1 MLRMT
6 SQKFLK
12 DLYPQLYMNLI
23 FLSIKMVSDTTVI
36 KGTSW
41 SSRARLPAMLSSPS
55 FVRRQHSLVPGSK
68 CQGSAGGP
76 YPGCVF
82 LADRECR
89 DVVDRKRLAKVWY
102 LPSTDK
108 GLYLMPVDI
117 SVITYQ
123 TGSWDPDFQVTVFTW
138 HMACTSLIFFS
149 FSQNQNG
156 NTYCQSP

>member
-1 MLRMT
+1 
-6 SQKFLK
+6 
-12 DLYPQLYMNLI
+12 MNLI
-23 FLSIKMVSDTTVI
+23 FLSIKMVSGTTVI

-55 FVRRQHSLVPGSK
+55 FVCRQHSLLPGSK

-76 YPGCVF
+76 CPGCVF

-108 GLYLMPVDI
+108 GLYLMPVDKQMLSLTKREVGTRSSKSQYLLCI
-117 SVITYQ
+117 WLV
-123 TGSWDPDFQVTVFTW
+123 QVSFFFFFTK
-138 HMACTSLIFFS
+138 SE
-149 FSQNQNG
+149 
-156 NTYCQSP
+156 